1 MMGNMWAKYRSKMR
15 NSTKYY
21 ENQLVKSL
29 ARRLL
34 RYAQATHSSEQENI
48 MKAVDRIDMYD
59 LATAFIV
66 FGMMLGLLLK

>member
-1 MMGNMWAKYRSKMR
+1 MMGNMRAKHRNEMR
-15 NSTKYY
+15 DSTKYY

-34 RYAQATHSSEQENI
+34 RYVQATHSSEQENN

-59 LATAFIV
+59 LATAFIA